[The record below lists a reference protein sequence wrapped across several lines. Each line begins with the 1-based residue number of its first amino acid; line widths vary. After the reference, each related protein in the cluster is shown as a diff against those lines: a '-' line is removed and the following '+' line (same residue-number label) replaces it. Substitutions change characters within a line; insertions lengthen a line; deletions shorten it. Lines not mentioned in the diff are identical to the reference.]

1 MFSDVLGNF
10 FSFKSAEFLH
20 VASDSLGKHCPAFF
34 LPVSPCFARKNICNK
49 TVGNLCIFFVTIAN
63 RRNQLSSLLSKIVGV
78 GNSN

>member
-34 LPVSPCFARKNICNK
+34 SPVSPCFARKNMQKNCRQP
-49 TVGNLCIFFVTIAN
+49 LHFFVTITN

>member
-34 LPVSPCFARKNICNK
+34 SPVSPCFARKNC
-49 TVGNLCIFFVTIAN
+49 
-63 RRNQLSSLLSKIVGV
+63 RQPLLFLLQSQTEET
-78 GNSN
+78 N